1 MPILEFVADKLEKDE
16 ELLNL
21 IDTLEELKNE
31 KDVRPV
37 LRERFCIRQALE
49 ESKML

>member
-1 MPILEFVADKLEKDE
+1 MEFIADKLEKDE

-21 IDTLEELKNE
+21 IDLLEEIKDE
-31 KDVRPV
+31 KDVRPI
-37 LRERFCIRQALE
+37 LKDKFCIRQALE